1 MNKEM
6 LLNNKLPIVT
16 EYDDRY
22 ENADIMEVLR
32 QAENNDPAAIYELA
46 YRARKG
52 EGGVKKNIHKSM
64 ELYKKV
70 LEFQRNIC
78 AMYRLG
84 RSYRLGEMGEEN
96 KAECVCYFEA
106 ATELGDP
113 DSAVQLGLLYEFGD
127 FVDKDYDK
135 AFELYSM
142 AVKGGR
148 KDAYFYM
155 GEIYRYKNR
164 IGEAVQ
170 CYNLAMEN
178 GNLSAALPLGW
189 FYEQGIGVEKCEEK
203 AFELYQQAYE
213 DGNPD
218 SIFYLGRMHYL
229 GKGTEENDAMA
240 FCLLKEASEQGY
252 KIANCFLGSLY
263 AAGIEGVIEK
273 NSDVALEYLS
283 DVTEDYESD
292 AWYIKG
298 RIYLSENNMDEAR
311 KWFSKAAEAGNEE
324 AAEILEKM
332 PEQGKSIEE
341 LAEDGS
347 DPYAMIRYTGM
358 VLSDKEKGGISK
370 AVDIITRAVELFPD
384 NLDVKEMYAR
394 IMGIEGHILSQIG
407 ADEDSAVSLKKC
419 LDTIDILKYHNFNP
433 EAVRK
438 IEVGACMTYGELANR
453 NDMDD
458 LALEMLERTDWKKYP
473 YAAVLAAIIHCRDVD
488 RYSREIEKDIR
499 FLCQAVQEDNWRN
512 ENERSKA
519 YYMISITYAYGIAT
533 ITKNINYAYECIQK
547 CAEIDYSMAEEEL
560 KKYSVSFFGKI
571 TYKG

>member
-32 QAENNDPAAIYELA
+32 QAENNDPVAIYELA

-52 EGGVKKNIHKSM
+52 EGGVKKNIHRSM

-78 AMYRLG
+78 AMYWLG
-84 RSYRLGEMGEEN
+84 RAYRSGEMGEEN

-113 DSAVQLGLLYEFGD
+113 DSAVQLGLFYEFGD
-127 FVDKDYDK
+127 YVDKDYDK

-148 KDAYFYM
+148 KDAYFNM
-155 GEIYRYKNR
+155 GEIYRYKNM

-189 FYEQGIGVEKCEEK
+189 FYEEGIGVEKSEEK

-213 DGNPD
+213 DGDPD

-240 FCLLKEASEQGY
+240 FCLLKEASERGY

-273 NSDVALEYLS
+273 NSDIALEYLS

-332 PEQGKSIEE
+332 PEQGKSIKE

-394 IMGIEGHILSQIG
+394 IMGIEGHILCQIG
-407 ADEDSAVSLKKC
+407 AYEDSAVSLKKC
-419 LDTIDILKYHNFNP
+419 LDTIEILKYYNFNP

-453 NDMDD
+453 KDMDD
-458 LALEMLERTDWKKYP
+458 LALEMLE
-473 YAAVLAAIIHCRDVD
+473 
-488 RYSREIEKDIR
+488 
-499 FLCQAVQEDNWRN
+499 
-512 ENERSKA
+512 
-519 YYMISITYAYGIAT
+519 
-533 ITKNINYAYECIQK
+533 
-547 CAEIDYSMAEEEL
+547 
-560 KKYSVSFFGKI
+560 
-571 TYKG
+571 